1 MAAGGRFL
9 TSGEPGVN
17 HGPPRPFGSRT
28 IRYSVREEPAVERI
42 IRPFETPPGWPGN
55 RRLPPEQDD
64 KEAFIQWSANINTV
78 VTTLDSL
85 GIDEG
90 YLIKAIFEDQPTSET
105 SEEPPA
111 IVYNEVR
118 RSVSVIR
125 VSNPEDP
132 SSWVD
137 VERVERATFTRD
149 GEQVT
154 FVFRN
159 RDPAPYPPV
168 IYI

>member
-1 MAAGGRFL
+1 MARYL
-9 TSGEPGVN
+9 TSGEPGVS
-17 HGPPRPFGSRT
+17 HGPRGLGFGSRT
-28 IRYSVREEPAVERI
+28 VRYTVREEPAVERI

-78 VTTLDSL
+78 VTTLEAL
-85 GIDEG
+85 GIDANKIIRSELVPG
-90 YLIKAIFEDQPTSET
+90 DTSE
-105 SEEPPA
+105 SEEPPSN
-111 IVYNEVR
+111 VFTETN
-118 RSVSVIR
+118 RSVSIIR

-137 VERVERATFTRD
+137 VERVERITFSGD
-149 GEQVT
+149 GGQFT
-154 FVFRN
+154 YVFRN
-159 RDPAPYPPV
+159 RGPAPYPPV